1 MGNPL
6 SVVMMNGMQNN
17 KTYKCAAL
25 GVAILSLVS
34 GCNGYFGETVTD
46 QSTSERANATYHTVE
61 YGDTLNLITR
71 QYDTPFATLVAA
83 NNIAPP
89 YPIHVGQVLRIPL
102 GDAARRIWPSPRR
115 PLGTSYLERPQPN
128 IAQAQSPRYGTGMR
142 YVVGPGDN
150 LARIAIRHD
159 LSIAELVSA
168 NRIEPPYE
176 IYPGQDLVIPPSE
189 AAQLLKA
196 RHLNALRTQ
205 QAIEA
210 APSPP
215 LSSEGFLWPV
225 DGAVIRT
232 FQQNSRVGESGA
244 INIAAHIGTPV
255 RATNNGIVA
264 FVGKAFDRY
273 GQMIVV
279 RHADDYVSLYAHND
293 DVHVEE
299 GDAVQR
305 GQVIAD
311 VGKSGDVSGSGDV
324 KEGQLR
330 FELRKGLQPIDPLHV
345 LDGSQRQI

>member
-1 MGNPL
+1 MSHLL
-6 SVVMMNGMQNN
+6 SVVVMNVMQIN
-17 KTYKCAAL
+17 KTCKHAAL
-25 GVAILSLVS
+25 SVAILLMVS
-34 GCNGYFGETVTD
+34 GCNGHFGGTATD
-46 QSTSERANATYHTVE
+46 QSTSERGDAAYHTVE

-71 QYDTPFATLVAA
+71 QYNTPFATLVAA

-115 PLGTSYLERPQPN
+115 PLGTGYSEHLQPN
-128 IAQAQSPRYGTGMR
+128 TAPAQPPRHGAGLR

-150 LARIAIRHD
+150 LARIAFRHD

-176 IYPGQDLVIPPSE
+176 IHPGQDLVIPPSE
-189 AAQLLKA
+189 AAQLLRA
-196 RHLNALRTQ
+196 RHLNAIRTQ

-232 FQQNSRVGESGA
+232 FQQNSRIGESGA

-264 FVGKAFDRY
+264 FVGKVLDRY

-299 GDAVQR
+299 GDAVHR

-311 VGKSGDVSGSGDV
+311 VGKSGDVGSSGDV
-324 KEGQLR
+324 KGGQLR

-345 LDGSQRQI
+345 LDGSRGHI